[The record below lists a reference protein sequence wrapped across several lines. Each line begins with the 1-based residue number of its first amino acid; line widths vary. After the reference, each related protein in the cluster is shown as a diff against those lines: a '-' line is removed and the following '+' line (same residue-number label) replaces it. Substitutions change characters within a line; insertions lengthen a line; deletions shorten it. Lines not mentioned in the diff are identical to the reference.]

1 MHILNTHCLLIAS
14 SCDYKRLHPP
24 SDDQRSPMQLAPT
37 KTNATCTPAIP
48 LHAACQPSRGHE
60 RARERYLCR
69 HSVVRLQV
77 TKYPQRNG
85 VAVRDL
91 LRLSHPKA
99 ADLGKRK
106 REEDVDAMNLVLHYA
121 THPADEVRN
130 HCG

>member
-1 MHILNTHCLLIAS
+1 
-14 SCDYKRLHPP
+14 
-24 SDDQRSPMQLAPT
+24 MQL
-37 KTNATCTPAIP
+37 
-48 LHAACQPSRGHE
+48 
-60 RARERYLCR
+60 
-69 HSVVRLQV
+69 

-85 VAVRDL
+85 VAGRDL

-130 HCG
+130 QHWCPPETRCAEHREGSSVLES